1 MEKGK
6 IYKQSSIHSSSTK
19 AANSAFTTPRR
30 PEEDLKVKKRKNL
43 IEKKK
48 NVN

>member
-30 PEEDLKVKKRKNL
+30 PEEDLKSSMISSNKGGV
-43 IEKKK
+43 IGM
-48 NVN
+48 

>member
-6 IYKQSSIHSSSTK
+6 IHKQSSIHSSSTK

-30 PEEDLKVKKRKNL
+30 PEEDLKVKKKEKLVR
-43 IEKKK
+43 KKK
-48 NVN
+48 K